1 MNAWGSFLTVSLV
14 SLAALAV
21 LQGATF
27 AVGHRIGRYNV
38 VDVAWGAG
46 FVLVAAVAAV
56 LGDGDPA
63 RRILLLVLVAVW
75 GVRLTWHMH
84 RKSAGK
90 GEDPRY
96 TDLLNRSGGT
106 SVGTVVRRIFV
117 VQGAAQWFVS
127 LPIQV
132 SAVAGPTRG
141 AAAVVVAAGVALWVI
156 GALFEAVG
164 DRQLRTFKADPAS
177 RGKIMDRGLWAW
189 TRHPNYFGDATV
201 WWGLWLIAAS
211 AWPGAITAASPA
223 IMTYFLVYAT
233 GARLLEQSMSQRP
246 GYREYQQRT
255 SYFLPRPPRR
265 AQKRS
270 DPDDRPG
277 SAG

>member
-14 SLAALAV
+14 SLVALAV

-63 RRILLLVLVAVW
+63 RRVLLLVLVAAW
-75 GVRLTWHMH
+75 GGRLTWHMH

-96 TDLLNRSGGT
+96 TDLLNRSGGA
-106 SVGTVVRRIFV
+106 SVGTVVRKIFV

-141 AAAVVVAAGVALWVI
+141 AAAVVVIAGVALWVI

-164 DRQLRTFKADPAS
+164 DRQLRAFKADPAN

-211 AWPGAITAASPA
+211 AWPGALTVASPA

-265 AQKRS
+265 AQNRS

>member
-1 MNAWGSFLTVSLV
+1 MSTWGSFLTITLV
-14 SLAALAV
+14 SLAGLAL

-38 VDVAWGAG
+38 VDVSWGAG
-46 FVLVAAVAAV
+46 FVFVAAVAAA
-56 LGDGDPA
+56 LGSGDPV
-63 RRILLLVLVAVW
+63 RRVLLLALVALW
-75 GVRLTWHMH
+75 GGRLTWHMH

-96 TDLLNRSGGT
+96 ADLLNRSGGA
-106 SVGTVVRRIFV
+106 SVGTVVRKIFV
-117 VQGAAQWFVS
+117 TQGAAQWFVS

-141 AAAVVVAAGVALWVI
+141 LGTVALIAGVVLWAV
-156 GALFEAVG
+156 GFVFEAVG
-164 DRQLRTFKADPAS
+164 DLQLRRFKADPRN
-177 RGKIMDRGLWAW
+177 RGRIMDRGLWAW

-211 AWPGAITAASPA
+211 VWPGVLTVASPA
-223 IMTYFLVYAT
+223 TMTYFLVYAT
-233 GARLLEQSMSQRP
+233 GARLLERSMSQRP
-246 GYREYQQRT
+246 GYPEYQQRT

-265 AQKRS
+265 AHDGADRHVRHRS
-270 DPDDRPG
+270 AR
-277 SAG
+277 